1 MLYSSYYYQILQ
13 QLIYTVPA
21 VLLAIT
27 AHEFAHGYVSYRLGD
42 PTPKLDGRLSVNPL
56 RHLDLMGTLC
66 LLVFHMGWAKPVRVC
81 PRYYKDPR
89 KGMIQVALAGPV
101 MNFFMAFVSM
111 FVFGLIVRFF
121 GGVPSGI
128 VAYFY
133 YLSYYLA
140 VINVGLGVF
149 NLIPIPP
156 LDGSN
161 VLRELFPRVQYYYQR
176 AGRYMPFILIVL
188 LMTGVLSRPLTLMD
202 NGILNGLW
210 SIVKGILGIGYINSG
225 GGIAV

>member
-1 MLYSSYYYQILQ
+1 MLYSSYYFQILQ

-42 PTPKLDGRLSVNPL
+42 PTPKQDGRLSVNPL
-56 RHLDLMGTLC
+56 KHLDL
-66 LLVFHMGWAKPVRVC
+66 
-81 PRYYKDPR
+81 KDPR

-101 MNFFMAFVSM
+101 MNFLMAFVSM
-111 FVFGLIVRFF
+111 FIFGLIVRIF
-121 GGVPSGI
+121 GGMPTGI
-128 VAYFY
+128 FAYFY

-176 AGRYMPFILIVL
+176 AGRYMPLILIVL

-210 SIVKGILGIGYINSG
+210 SIVKGILGIGYISSG